1 MSSLLTASSSFFRVF
16 RLFRGPHLRILPF
29 VTFACFTGT
38 FLASSASALADP
50 LSKKYDLDFYRDI
63 PSRNLRG
70 LATRSDGRLVAGP
83 VLTEL
88 TPAAP
93 LTADLL
99 WTLESAGAPDRWL
112 LGTGP
117 DGRILEATLA
127 TAKSA
132 FTTREIAKLD
142 EPHIFAL
149 RRLPDGAL
157 LVGTSPHGA
166 LFLVVDGKVAARASL
181 PVDSI
186 FDLLVLDANSALIA
200 TGNPARLYRLDLGQ
214 FAASGVASE
223 KLITPAQF
231 TARGLTLVGEI
242 RDRNLRRLARFADG
256 RIAAGSSPKGNIY
269 VFPAAV
275 SASPTKVDA
284 LLLQENR
291 DAEVT
296 DLLPQPN
303 GDLYATL
310 VYASSA
316 GDARINLLPSKPSK
330 DSPDSGPPPVS
341 FAPPAEKFSGRST
354 LVFFPAGGFPEILSS
369 RSNLAFYQLVR
380 NGDTLLIAG
389 GEQGEL
395 LGYDLN
401 ARLPLTFAGSSSSQ
415 LNALVAV
422 PGSPG
427 RFLILR
433 NNAPGLALLDFKA
446 TAERS
451 AETRRIDLGSPAL
464 FGALRFD
471 RLRDLAPAQLSLEIK
486 TSFGSDEVEGWGAW
500 TPLVASDPAD
510 SAWRAPALRGR
521 YAKLRLKLPAIAT
534 ALEIEK
540 PAFYF
545 LPQNRRPTLQEFRF
559 LTPNFALVPGSE
571 PVPSITTSL
580 SSILNSSKDDDAGP
594 AKRSKAGFLASQ
606 IVPAPGNQVALWTL
620 VDPDGDNVTATFSIR
635 REGETTWTDLS
646 VSSREPYVS
655 FDTAHLADGIYFTRL
670 VATEAAPRPPADRLT
685 ITFETDNLV
694 VDHTPPVI
702 LEATAARSATTLA
715 LTVHGRDALSLLE
728 GIEVVL
734 NNGVHETVEHPAD
747 GIRDG
752 REETFVLE
760 FPLAR
765 AAGATAAE
773 VTLYDLAGNAVTRR
787 LTF

>member
-1 MSSLLTASSSFFRVF
+1 MRSLRFSFFAC
-16 RLFRGPHLRILPF
+16 L
-29 VTFACFTGT
+29 ACFATT
-38 FLASSASALADP
+38 LSADP

-63 PSRNLRG
+63 PSRNLHG

-88 TPAAP
+88 TSAAP

-99 WTLESAGAPDRWL
+99 WTLEAAGAPDRWL

-117 DGRILEATLA
+117 DGRIIEATIDI
-127 TAKSA
+127 TKST
-132 FTTREIAKLD
+132 FTSREVVKLD
-142 EPHIFAL
+142 ESHIFAL

-157 LVGTSPHGA
+157 LVGTSPHGV
-166 LFLVVDGKVAARASL
+166 LFLVRDGKVTARASL

-186 FDLLVLDANSALIA
+186 FDLLVLDASHALVA
-200 TGNPARLYRLDLGQ
+200 TGNPARLYRVDLKQ
-214 FAASGVASE
+214 FASSGVATE
-223 KLITPAQF
+223 KLTTPAQF
-231 TARGLTLVGEI
+231 TARGLSLVGEV

-269 VFPAAV
+269 VFPATV
-275 SASPTKVDA
+275 SSSSAKADPV
-284 LLLQENR
+284 LLQENR

-296 DLLPQPN
+296 DLLPQSN
-303 GDLYATL
+303 GDLYATF
-310 VYASSA
+310 VFASSA
-316 GDARINLLPSKPSK
+316 GDARINSTPPKSAK
-330 DSPDSGPPPVS
+330 DPADASAVPAPIS
-341 FAPPAEKFSGRST
+341 FAPAAEKFSGRST
-354 LVFFPAGGFPEILSS
+354 LVFFPAGGFPETLSS
-369 RSNLAFYQLVR
+369 RSNLAFYQLAR

-422 PGSPG
+422 PGAPG
-427 RFLILR
+427 RFLVLR

-451 AETRRIDLGSPAL
+451 AESRRIDLGTPAL

-471 RLRDLAPAQLSLEIK
+471 RLRDLAPTALAVEIK
-486 TSFGSDEVEGWGAW
+486 TSFGSDEVEGWTAW
-500 TPLVASDPAD
+500 SPLTATDPAD

-521 YAKLRLKLPAIAT
+521 YAKLRLKLPAAAST
-534 ALEIEK
+534 LEIEK

-559 LTPNFALVPGSE
+559 LTPNFALIPGSE
-571 PVPSITTSL
+571 PSPSFNTSL
-580 SSILNSSKDDDAGP
+580 SSILNSSKDDDAG
-594 AKRSKAGFLASQ
+594 ASKRSKAGFLASQ
-606 IVPAPGNQVALWTL
+606 IVPAPGAQVALWTL
-620 VDPDGDNVTATFSIR
+620 VDPDGDNVIATFSIR
-635 REGETTWTDLS
+635 REDESAWTDLS
-646 VSSREPYVS
+646 VASRDPYIS
-655 FDTAHLADGIYFTRL
+655 FDTARLADGIYFTRL
-670 VATEAAPRPPADRLT
+670 VATETAPRSAADRLS
-685 ITFETDNLV
+685 ITFDTDNLV
-694 VDHTPPVI
+694 VDHTPPAI
-702 LEATAARSATTLA
+702 LEATAVRTTDSIKI
-715 LTVHGRDALSLLE
+715 TVHGRDALSLLE
-728 GIEVVL
+728 GLEVNF
-734 NNGVHETVEHPAD
+734 NNGVHETVEQPAD

-760 FPLAR
+760 LPLAR

-773 VTLYDLAGNAVTRR
+773 VTLYDMAGNAVTRR
-787 LTF
+787 LSF

>member
-1 MSSLLTASSSFFRVF
+1 MPSLR
-16 RLFRGPHLRILPF
+16 LPF
-29 VTFACFTGT
+29 FAC
-38 FLASSASALADP
+38 LAFIAATLSADP

-63 PSRNLRG
+63 PSRNLKG

-88 TPAAP
+88 TAVAP
-93 LTADLL
+93 FTADLL
-99 WTLESAGAPDRWL
+99 WTLESAGSPDRWL

-117 DGRILEATLA
+117 DGRILEATLDV
-127 TAKSA
+127 AKSS

-157 LVGTSPHGA
+157 LVGTSPHGV
-166 LFLVVDGKVAARASL
+166 LFLVREGKVTARVSL

-186 FDLLVLDANSALIA
+186 FDILVLDASSALIA
-200 TGNPARLYRLDLGQ
+200 TGNPARLYRIDLKQ
-214 FAASGVASE
+214 FATSGVAPE

-242 RDRNLRRLARFADG
+242 RDRNIRRIARFPDG
-256 RIAAGSSPKGNIY
+256 RVAAGSSPKGNIY
-269 VFPAAV
+269 VFPATIS
-275 SASPTKVDA
+275 SASPAKADA
-284 LLLQENR
+284 VLLQENR

-310 VYASSA
+310 VYSSSA
-316 GDARINLLPSKPSK
+316 GDARINISPSKAPK
-330 DSPDSGPPPVS
+330 DAPDTPSGPIPVS
-341 FAPPAEKFSGRST
+341 FSPPAEKFSGRST

-369 RSNLAFYQLVR
+369 RSNLAFYQIAR
-380 NGDTLLIAG
+380 HGDTLLIAG

-395 LGYDLN
+395 VGYDLT
-401 ARLPLTFAGSSSSQ
+401 ARLPLTYAGSASSQ
-415 LNALVAV
+415 LNALAVV
-422 PGSPG
+422 PGTTD
-427 RFLILR
+427 RFLVLR

-451 AETRRIDLGSPAL
+451 AETRRIDLGTPAL

-471 RLRDLAPAQLSLEIK
+471 RLRDLAPTQLSLEIK
-486 TSFGSDEVEGWGAW
+486 TSVGTDEIEGWTAW
-500 TPLVASDPAD
+500 TPLLASDATDP
-510 SAWRAPALRGR
+510 AWRAPALRGR
-521 YAKLRLKLPAIAT
+521 YAKLRLKLPATPAT
-534 ALEIEK
+534 LEIEK

-559 LTPNFALVPGSE
+559 LTPNFALIPGSE
-571 PVPSITTSL
+571 PAPSVSTSL
-580 SSILNSSKDDDAGP
+580 SSILNASKDDDAGP
-594 AKRSKAGFLASQ
+594 SKRSKAGFLASQ
-606 IVPAPGNQVALWTL
+606 IVPAPGAQVAMWTL

-635 REGETTWTDLS
+635 RDGEAAWTDLS

-655 FDTAHLADGIYFTRL
+655 FDTARLADGIYFTRL
-670 VATEAAPRPPADRLT
+670 VATEAAPRLAAERLG

-694 VDHTPPVI
+694 VDHTPPAI
-702 LEATAARSATTLA
+702 LEATAARTADSIKI
-715 LTVHGRDALSLLE
+715 TVRGRDAMSLLE
-728 GIEVVL
+728 GIEVVF
-734 NNGVHETVEHPAD
+734 NNGTHETVEQPAD

-760 FPLAR
+760 VPLAR
-765 AAGATAAE
+765 ATGATAVE
-773 VTLYDLAGNAVTRR
+773 VTLYDTFGNAVTRR
-787 LTF
+787 LAL

>member
-1 MSSLLTASSSFFRVF
+1 MVSLRLRSLSTFVYFVCFVVTLSGLTTIPVS
-16 RLFRGPHLRILPF
+16 
-29 VTFACFTGT
+29 
-38 FLASSASALADP
+38 ADP

-63 PSRNLRG
+63 PSRNLHG

-88 TPAAP
+88 NATAP

-117 DGRILEATLA
+117 DGRILEATLDP
-127 TAKSA
+127 AKSA

-157 LVGTSPHGA
+157 LVGTSPHGV
-166 LFLVVDGKVAARASL
+166 LFLVRDGKVTARASL

-186 FDLLVLDANSALIA
+186 FDILLLPDAQPSPQALIA
-200 TGNPARLYRLDLGQ
+200 TGNPARLYRLDLKQ
-214 FAASGVASE
+214 FSSSGVAPE

-231 TARGLTLVGEI
+231 TARGLSLVGEV

-256 RIAAGSSPKGNIY
+256 RVVAGSSPKGNIY
-269 VFPAAV
+269 VFPAPPV
-275 SASPTKVDA
+275 PGSKPTTLHSSAPI
-284 LLLQENR
+284 LLQENR

-316 GDARINLLPSKPSK
+316 GDARINLAPSKPTK
-330 DSPDSGPPPVS
+330 DSPDSASGPAQVS

-369 RSNLAFYQLVR
+369 RSNLAFYRLVR
-380 NGDTLLIAG
+380 HGDTLLIAG
-389 GEQGEL
+389 GELGEL

-422 PGSPG
+422 PGAPG
-427 RFLILR
+427 RFLVLR
-433 NNAPGLALLDFKA
+433 NNAPGLALLDFNA

-471 RLRDLAPAQLSLEIK
+471 RLRDLTPTALALEIK
-486 TSFGSDEVEGWGAW
+486 TSFGSDEVEGWSAW

-510 SAWRAPALRGR
+510 TAWRAPALRGR
-521 YAKLRLKLPAIAT
+521 YAKLRLKLPATAT
-534 ALEIEK
+534 KLEIEK
-540 PAFYF
+540 PTFYF

-559 LTPNFALVPGSE
+559 LTPNFALIPGSE
-571 PVPSITTSL
+571 PAPSITTSL
-580 SSILNSSKDDDAGP
+580 SSILSSSKDDDSGP

-606 IVPAPGNQVALWTL
+606 IVPAPGAQVALWTL

-635 REGETTWTDLS
+635 REGETAWTDLS

-655 FDTAHLADGIYFTRL
+655 FDTAHLDDGIYFTRL
-670 VATEAAPRPPADRLT
+670 VATEAAPRPLADRLT
-685 ITFETDNLV
+685 ITFETDNLI

-702 LEATAARSATTLA
+702 IEATAARTATALA
-715 LTVHGRDALSLLE
+715 LTVHGRDALSVLE

-734 NNGVHETVEHPAD
+734 NNGVHETVEQPAD

-760 FPLAR
+760 IPLAR

-773 VTLYDLAGNAVTRR
+773 VTLYDLAGNGTTRR
-787 LTF
+787 VTW